1 MEHSARRRPRACP
14 HLAYDGAS
22 VLNSLISRFPSVVL
36 KNQNPRPPGSLVEI
50 TAQNWSWRVSTQET
64 VRATR
69 LS

>member
-36 KNQNPRPPGSLVEI
+36 KNQTEPPPAWPAQVAWLVEVF
-50 TAQNWSWRVSTQET
+50 SLEVSGK
-64 VRATR
+64 RAP
-69 LS
+69 

>member
-36 KNQNPRPPGSLVEI
+36 KNQNP
-50 TAQNWSWRVSTQET
+50 A
-64 VRATR
+64 R
-69 LS
+69 LSWQPSGQAVEVFSLDCSAP